1 MSLRRDESFGYLVNY
16 CGRLFARALE
26 RRINRYGLFPGQMP
40 ALLALWEREG
50 ISQAELCRIVQ
61 VEQPTMANTL
71 NRMERDDLIRREPD
85 PEDRRRMLIYLTD
98 RARALEE
105 PVTALAREANDAAGQ
120 NLSAEESREAMRL
133 LNMVIANLERD
144 VGV

>member
-1 MSLRRDESFGYLVNY
+1 MSLHHAESFGSLVGYL
-16 CGRLFARALE
+16 GRLFSRTLE
-26 RRINRYGLFPGQMP
+26 RRIGLYGLFPGQMP

-71 NRMERDDLIRREPD
+71 NRMERDELIRREPD
-85 PEDRRRMLIYLTD
+85 PDDRRRVLIFLTG

-105 PVTALAREANDAAGQ
+105 PVTALIREANGIAGQ
-120 NLSAEESREAMRL
+120 DLTEEESREAMRL
-133 LNMVIANLERD
+133 LAKLIANLERD

>member
-1 MSLRRDESFGYLVNY
+1 MSLRHTESFGSLISYL
-16 CGRLFARALE
+16 GRLLSRTLE
-26 RRINRYGLFPGQMP
+26 RRIGSYGLFPGQMP

-71 NRMERDDLIRREPD
+71 NRMERDELIRREPD
-85 PEDRRRMLIYLTD
+85 PDDRRRVLIFLTD

-105 PVTALAREANDAAGQ
+105 PVTALIREANGIAGQ
-120 NLSAEESREAMRL
+120 DLTEEESREAMRL
-133 LNMVIANLERD
+133 LAKLIANLERD

>member
-1 MSLRRDESFGYLVNY
+1 MSLRRTESYGYQIHYL
-16 CGRLFARALE
+16 GRLFSRALE
-26 RRINRYGLFPGQMP
+26 RRLGPHGLFPGQMP

-85 PEDRRRMLIYLTD
+85 PEDRRRVLIFLTD

-105 PVTALAREANDAAGQ
+105 PMTALARDANDAAAQGFSEDE
-120 NLSAEESREAMRL
+120 NREVTRL
-133 LNMVIANLERD
+133 LGKLIANLERD

>member
-1 MSLRRDESFGYLVNY
+1 MPLRRTDSFGYQVNY
-16 CGRLFARALE
+16 LGRLFARALE
-26 RRINRYGLFPGQMP
+26 RRLGPLGLFPGQMP

-50 ISQAELCRIVQ
+50 ISQAELCRVVQ

-85 PEDRRRMLIYLTD
+85 PEDRRRVLIYLTD

-105 PVTALAREANDAAGQ
+105 PVTALARDANDAAAEGM
-120 NLSAEESREAMRL
+120 SAEESRESMRL
-133 LNMVIANLERD
+133 LARLIINLERD

>member
-1 MSLRRDESFGYLVNY
+1 MSMRRSESFGYLVNY

-26 RRINRYGLFPGQMP
+26 RRIGPHGLFPGQMP

-85 PEDRRRMLIYLTD
+85 PNDRRRTLIYLTD

-105 PVTALAREANDAAGQ
+105 PITSLAHEVNRIAIGS
-120 NLSAEESREAMRL
+120 LSEDERGEAMRL
-133 LNMVIANLERD
+133 LKTLIGNLEND
-144 VGV
+144 TGV

>member
-1 MSLRRDESFGYLVNY
+1 MSLRRTESYGYLVNY
-16 CGRLFARALE
+16 LGRLFARALE
-26 RRINRYGLFPGQMP
+26 RRIGPHGLFPGQMP

-71 NRMERDDLIRREPD
+71 NRMERDELIRRVPD
-85 PEDRRRMLIYLTD
+85 PEDRRRVLIYLTD

-105 PVTALAREANDAAGQ
+105 PVTALARDANGIAGQ
-120 NLSAEESREAMRL
+120 GFTEEESREAMRL
-133 LNMVIANLERD
+133 LGKLISNLERD
-144 VGV
+144 VSV

>member
-1 MSLRRDESFGYLVNY
+1 MSLRRTESFGYQVNY
-16 CGRLFARALE
+16 LGRLFSRALE
-26 RRINRYGLFPGQMP
+26 RRLGPHGLFPGQMP

-85 PEDRRRMLIYLTD
+85 PEDRRRVLIFLTD

-105 PVTALAREANDAAGQ
+105 PVTVLARATNAAAADGM
-120 NLSAEESREAMRL
+120 SEDDSREAMRL
-133 LNMVIANLERD
+133 LGTLIANLERD

>member
-1 MSLRRDESFGYLVNY
+1 MSLRRADSFGYQVSYL
-16 CGRLFARALE
+16 GRLFTRALE
-26 RRINRYGLFPGQMP
+26 RRLGQHGLFPGQMP

-50 ISQAELCRIVQ
+50 VSQAELCRIVQ

-71 NRMERDDLIRREPD
+71 NRMERDDLIRRQPD
-85 PEDRRRMLIYLTD
+85 PEDRRRVLIFLTD

-105 PVTALAREANDAAGQ
+105 PVTALARDASDAAAQG
-120 NLSAEESREAMRL
+120 LSDGEKQEAMRL
-133 LNMVIANLERD
+133 LGALIANLERD